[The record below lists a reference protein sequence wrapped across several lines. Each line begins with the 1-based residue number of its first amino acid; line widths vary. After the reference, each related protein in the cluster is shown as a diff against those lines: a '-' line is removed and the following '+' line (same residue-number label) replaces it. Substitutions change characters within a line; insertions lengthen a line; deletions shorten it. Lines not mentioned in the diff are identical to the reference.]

1 MNLLVSVMAQLI
13 SEILQEVEAVKS
25 KEEKQNVLRQYDTPL
40 LRTIMRLNFDPMLVM
55 DLPEGEPP
63 YNKDKD
69 KPMGYQETNLQVEF
83 KRFYIWLTPQQN
95 LPRMKKEAL
104 FIGLLESLHWTEAE
118 VMVLA
123 KDRILQTK
131 YKSLTEDLIR
141 SVYDGCLTPKE
152 QIPKEL
158 VAPLA

>member
-1 MNLLVSVMAQLI
+1 MAQLI

-83 KRFYIWLTPQQN
+83 KRFYIWLTPQPN

-123 KDRILQTK
+123 KDRQLQTK

>member
-1 MNLLVSVMAQLI
+1 MAQLI

-152 QIPKEL
+152 QIPEEL

>member
-1 MNLLVSVMAQLI
+1 M
-13 SEILQEVEAVKS
+13 QEVEAVKS

>member
-1 MNLLVSVMAQLI
+1 MAQLI

-25 KEEKQNVLRQYDTPL
+25 KEEKQNVLRQHDTPL

-83 KRFYIWLTPQQN
+83 KRFYIWLTPQPN

-123 KDRILQTK
+123 KDRQLQTK

-152 QIPKEL
+152 QIPEEL

>member
-1 MNLLVSVMAQLI
+1 MAQLI

-152 QIPKEL
+152 HIPEEL

>member
-1 MNLLVSVMAQLI
+1 MAQLI

-25 KEEKQNVLRQYDTPL
+25 KAEKQNVLRQYDTPL

-123 KDRILQTK
+123 KDRLLQTK

-158 VAPLA
+158 EVPLA

>member
-1 MNLLVSVMAQLI
+1 MAQLI

>member
-1 MNLLVSVMAQLI
+1 MAQLI

-25 KEEKQNVLRQYDTPL
+25 KAEKQNVLRQYDTPL

-123 KDRILQTK
+123 KDRLLQTK

-158 VAPLA
+158 EAPLA

>member
-1 MNLLVSVMAQLI
+1 MAQLI

-152 QIPKEL
+152 QIPEEL
-158 VAPLA
+158 VTPLA